1 MHNRL
6 KEPDRPATLTDGT
19 MIIAFASASAQYHSV
34 AFSREVQ
41 QCQQAVDA
49 YSWQITGHGERAR
62 NMESGPIGCGMGGCW
77 FARTRWAASSFW
89 RVTGVLFIFS

>member
-1 MHNRL
+1 MHRGISSVVPKRQSLGEMHNRL

-19 MIIAFASASAQYHSV
+19 VIIAFASASAQYHSV
-34 AFSREVQ
+34 AFIREVQ

-62 NMESGPIGCGMGGCW
+62 NMESGPIGCGMGGRW
-77 FARTRWAASSFW
+77 FART
-89 RVTGVLFIFS
+89 